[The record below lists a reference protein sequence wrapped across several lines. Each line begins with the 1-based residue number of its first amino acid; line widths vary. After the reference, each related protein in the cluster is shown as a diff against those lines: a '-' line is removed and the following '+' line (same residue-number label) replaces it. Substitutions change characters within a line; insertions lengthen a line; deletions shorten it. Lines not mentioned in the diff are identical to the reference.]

1 MKNFSTVSL
10 VLALSAYLPDVAHA
24 ANARCAF
31 KPNAPDSHLVVKG
44 DTLWGISGRFLEH
57 AWCWPEVWG
66 LNKEEIKNP
75 HWIYPGQTVYFDRV
89 NGRLRLGKPLDGSGN
104 GSGFQGNNSDLN
116 LKPQIRSQGVD
127 SDAITSIPSN
137 VIEPFLTQPL
147 IIEANELA
155 NAPVIAA
162 AQEGR
167 VSLGAGDK
175 AYVRGD
181 LRDGTSF
188 QVFRPAT
195 ALKDP
200 DTGKVIGHEAYFLG
214 TVKLSQL
221 ARAGNDLHTFVVAS
235 FHQEMSAGDR
245 LLPAPP
251 TPLLNYAPHP
261 PAKEVKARVMSVY
274 GGVVHAGQNQIVS
287 VNRGTL
293 DGLDLGT
300 VLELSRT
307 GVNVKDRTAKPK
319 LFQLNSP
326 TLKLPDEQYGN
337 LFIFRT
343 FKHISYGLVMQV
355 KDAVQVGDLAQS
367 PQ

>member
-1 MKNFSTVSL
+1 MKNFSTVGV
-10 VLALSAYLPDVAHA
+10 VLALSAFLPDVAHA
-24 ANARCAF
+24 ANSRCAF
-31 KPNAPDSHLVVKG
+31 KPNAPDSHLVVRG
-44 DTLWGISGRFLEH
+44 DTLWGISGKFLEH

-66 LNKEEIKNP
+66 LNKEDIKNP

-89 NGRLRLGKPLDGSGN
+89 NGRLRLGKPLDGSGAN
-104 GSGFQGNNSDLN
+104 GAQGNNSDLN
-116 LKPQIRSQGVD
+116 LKPQIRSQDVGA
-127 SDAITSIPSN
+127 DAVTSIPSG

-147 IIEANELA
+147 IIEADELA

-167 VSLGAGDK
+167 VHLGTGDK

-181 LRDGTSF
+181 LRGGTSF
-188 QVFRPAT
+188 QVFRPAQ

-214 TVKLSQL
+214 TVKLSQI
-221 ARAGNDLHTFVVAS
+221 ARAGTDLHTFVVGS
-235 FHQEMSAGDR
+235 FHQEMGAGDR

-251 TPLLNYAPHP
+251 TPILNYAPHP
-261 PAKEVKARVMSVY
+261 PVKDVKARVMSVY
-274 GGVVHAGQNQIVS
+274 GGVTHAGQNQIVS
-287 VNRGTL
+287 VNRGAL
-293 DGLDLGT
+293 DGLDLGS

-307 GVNVKDRTAKPK
+307 GILVEDRTAKKK
-319 LFQLNSP
+319 LLQFSKP
-326 TLKLPDEQYGN
+326 TIKLPDEEYGN

-355 KDAVQVGDLAQS
+355 RDSVQVGDSAQS